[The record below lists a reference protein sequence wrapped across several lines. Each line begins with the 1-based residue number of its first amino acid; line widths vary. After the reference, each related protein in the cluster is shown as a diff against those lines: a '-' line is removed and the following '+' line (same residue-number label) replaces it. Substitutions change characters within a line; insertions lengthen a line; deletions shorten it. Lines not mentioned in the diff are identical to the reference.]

1 MAFLKSS
8 TEISSE
14 KICSL
19 PPNPG
24 YGDCSS
30 EPSIKFYFDVYDL
43 RCKKFLFLNC
53 KGSNQNRF
61 DTEEECIRVCHYT
74 ACRPGEIIAL
84 SNATTP
90 IICEKPSQCPDGYR
104 CSYDKL
110 FRRHVCCGYS
120 NLDRTCPESSVS
132 YASPTQH
139 SSQRCSPSPTTDQCP
154 ENFICLKKER
164 TGHCCK
170 PQRDYCPL
178 GQTPLDE
185 TLSGHPKKCNLM
197 QSQFAC
203 PEGYECIT
211 PYRGNPWGYCCSTRI
226 EARCSDGSDPYLYPE
241 NNQPQKC
248 TVGVTTCRVGYSC
261 QGLCNSIVGFCC
273 TKKTSPSTDISN
285 SDTTSD
291 ERPWYENATA
301 HHANDGL
308 VTKDDD
314 DSRTSPAPSALVHSY
329 AYDLMTVL
337 SCPYQ
342 LTPSYLI
349 DSQIIME
356 CTKTGELRNSCPAP
370 ARCVRAPRDVL
381 RRSIC
386 CTGSMISYRRSHI
399 LP

>member
-1 MAFLKSS
+1 MQKRAAWEAYKNIEDVVKKARNVRLTGHVVDDVIQAKRNCFILEKVV
-8 TEISSE
+8 TAVKYGNLTNVRGPIIE

-120 NLDRTCPESSVS
+120 NLE
-132 YASPTQH
+132 
-139 SSQRCSPSPTTDQCP
+139 
-154 ENFICLKKER
+154 
-164 TGHCCK
+164 
-170 PQRDYCPL
+170 YCPL
-178 GQTPLDE
+178 GQALLNE
-185 TLSGHPKKCNLM
+185 TLSEHPKKCNLM
-197 QSQFAC
+197 QGQFAC
-203 PEGYECIT
+203 PKGYECIT

-226 EARCSDGSDPYLYPE
+226 EARCPDGTEPYLYPE

-248 TVGVTTCRVGYSC
+248 TVGVTTCRSNMPRILSIICVSNSALIPALFPIADYRPMSREFHMPEKGEDWTLLQTATRVGYSC

-308 VTKDDD
+308 VTKGD
-314 DSRTSPAPSALVHSY
+314 
-329 AYDLMTVL
+329 
-337 SCPYQ
+337 
-342 LTPSYLI
+342 
-349 DSQIIME
+349 
-356 CTKTGELRNSCPAP
+356 
-370 ARCVRAPRDVL
+370 
-381 RRSIC
+381 
-386 CTGSMISYRRSHI
+386 
-399 LP
+399 